1 MSENESPPPGIG
13 LEFVKELYLDCKL
26 EPNEPQPIFL
36 IYKDTIKT
44 FLHEK
49 IGHLALNAKILGLIG
64 IEISILAALFTAT
77 FNDVWQIKGEMIQA
91 LFIVLFFVL
100 GFFLA
105 RDFKR
110 WWQNRN
116 SLTVDAL
123 TDELGRR
130 ASIIKSSG
138 RPTTTETTGG

>member
-1 MSENESPPPGIG
+1 MSDSETPPPDIGI
-13 LEFVKELYLDCKL
+13 EFVKELYTDCKL
-26 EPNEPQPIFL
+26 ETNEPQPIFL

-49 IGHLALNAKILGLIG
+49 IVHLALDAKILGLIG

-77 FNDVWQIKGEMIQA
+77 FNDVLNIKGELINA
-91 LFIVLFFVL
+91 LFIAFFFVL
-100 GFFLA
+100 GFFLF
-105 RDFKR
+105 RDVKR
-110 WWQNRN
+110 WWQNRK

-130 ASIIKSSG
+130 GSIIKS
-138 RPTTTETTGG
+138 TGKAAAPESTDG